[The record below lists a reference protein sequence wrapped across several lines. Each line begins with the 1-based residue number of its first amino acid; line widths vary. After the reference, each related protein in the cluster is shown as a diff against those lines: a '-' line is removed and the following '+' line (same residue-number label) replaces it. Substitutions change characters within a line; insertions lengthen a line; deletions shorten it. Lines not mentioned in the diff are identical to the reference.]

1 MYKILLALLATL
13 PFAPV
18 EARAEGIEA
27 EVDLFE
33 IHTGDGEDHFVFD
46 STFSVGG
53 DEHGAALKIEG
64 GSDVGPRID
73 DVTMQILY
81 TFAPAEGTSLLA
93 GIRHDF
99 RGGADLNYAS
109 LAIVQDFGEM
119 LSAEHFLYISEDGD
133 LTGAAM
139 VVASMPL
146 GWSLQVEPRVAM
158 GWAAQDIPDE
168 ETGAGV
174 TDLEL
179 SLRLRKAIGPVLN
192 VYIGAIHERLIGG
205 TADIAIANGDR
216 RHVSRAVIGA
226 GMSF

>member
-1 MYKILLALLATL
+1 
-13 PFAPV
+13 
-18 EARAEGIEA
+18 
-27 EVDLFE
+27 
-33 IHTGDGEDHFVFD
+33 
-46 STFSVGG
+46 
-53 DEHGAALKIEG
+53 
-64 GSDVGPRID
+64 
-73 DVTMQILY
+73 
-81 TFAPAEGTSLLA
+81 
-93 GIRHDF
+93 
-99 RGGADLNYAS
+99 
-109 LAIVQDFGEM
+109 
-119 LSAEHFLYISEDGD
+119 
-133 LTGAAM
+133 M